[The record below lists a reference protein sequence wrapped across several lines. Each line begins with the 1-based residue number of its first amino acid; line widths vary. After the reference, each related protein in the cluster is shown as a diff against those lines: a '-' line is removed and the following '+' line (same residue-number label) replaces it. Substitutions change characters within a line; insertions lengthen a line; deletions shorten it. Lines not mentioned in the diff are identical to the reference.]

1 MANIKP
7 LLSDLAN
14 TLDKQEDRFGVVA
27 CHVLCLG
34 KPKGKDPMLDLF

>member
-1 MANIKP
+1 MANIEL

-14 TLDKQEDRFGVVA
+14 TLDKQEDRLGVLA
-27 CHVLCLG
+27 CLVLCLD

>member
-1 MANIKP
+1 MANIEP

-14 TLDKQEDRFGVVA
+14 TLDKQENRLGVLA
-27 CHVLCLG
+27 CLVLCLG